1 MNPEKPFYAEKTK
14 NKRPESQCTIYVDG
28 TAGEEF
34 REGIDIELSHWV
46 PNRTEN
52 QYKAGTSTEICFKY
66 LEANKNPSY
75 DLVMNNHLDVDG
87 ILSTFVLCYPKTA
100 LAYRGVLVDAAKT
113 GDFWAWSERR
123 SLKLF
128 QELTLFYRH
137 LEASSIDL
145 QKAYELCFDFILKL
159 LISPETISPVQS
171 ILERQ
176 FSLIERKE
184 IERSE
189 ISHRLTAY
197 FIPQALSKRKVK
209 EFLQIPK
216 FNEPL
221 SEEFLFWPQVRNRLD
236 EEKMHLVAIET
247 ENGIHYDLW
256 YPGYVWADTQGLWR
270 PQGLILPNSME
281 APIQIQWPTLSQVI
295 QKLNEIETVACSWQL
310 FPEINLFRQK
320 NPRKFPVVATT
331 VDQNNEAKESGLS
344 LETVTEVFREAAL
357 YDPA

>member
-1 MNPEKPFYAEKTK
+1 MSPEKPFYIKGSK
-14 NKRPESQCTIYVDG
+14 SKRPESQCAIYVDG

-34 REGIDIELSHWV
+34 REDFDIELSHWV
-46 PNRTEN
+46 PNRTES

-66 LEANKNPSY
+66 LETNKNPSY
-75 DLVMNNHLDVDG
+75 DLVINNHLDVDG
-87 ILSTFVLCYPKTA
+87 ILSTFVLCYPKIA
-100 LAYRGVLVDAAKT
+100 FAHRDVLVEASKT
-113 GDFWAWSERR
+113 GDFWTWSEGR

-137 LEASSIDL
+137 LDGSSLDL

-159 LISPETISPVQS
+159 LKSSEATSPAQD

-176 FSLIERKE
+176 FSLIEQGK

-189 ISHRLTAY
+189 ISYHLTAY
-197 FIPQALSKRKVK
+197 FIPQALSKGKVK
-209 EFLQIPK
+209 EFLQIPR

-221 SEEFLFWPQVRNRLD
+221 SEELPFWPQVRNRLD

-247 ENGIHYDLW
+247 ESGIHYDLW

-270 PQGLILPNSME
+270 PHGLILPGSME
-281 APIQIQWPTLSQVI
+281 APLQIQWPALSQVI
-295 QKLNEIETVACSWQL
+295 QKLNEIEAGACSWQL

-331 VDQNNEAKESGLS
+331 VDQNNEAKESDLL
-344 LETVTEVFREAAL
+344 LEAVTDVFREAAHL
-357 YDPA
+357 V

>member
-1 MNPEKPFYAEKTK
+1 MPPEKPFYIKGSK
-14 NKRPESQCTIYVDG
+14 SKRPKSQCTIYVDG

-34 REGIDIELSHWV
+34 STAIDIELSHWV
-46 PNRTEN
+46 PNRTEK

-66 LEANKNPSY
+66 LEANESLSY
-75 DLVMNNHLDVDG
+75 DLVINNHLDVDG
-87 ILSTFVLCYPKTA
+87 ILSTFVLCYPKIA
-100 LAYRGVLVDAAKT
+100 LAHRDVLVGASKT
-113 GDFWAWSERR
+113 GDFWAWSEGL

-137 LEASSIDL
+137 FEASPIDL

-159 LISPETISPVQS
+159 LQSPEVTSSVQG

-176 FSLIERKE
+176 FSLIKQGQ

-197 FIPQALSKRKVK
+197 FVAQALSKGKVK

-221 SEEFLFWPQVRNRLD
+221 SEEFPFWPQVRNRLD
-236 EEKMHLVAIET
+236 EEKMHLVAVATET
-247 ENGIHYDLW
+247 GVHYDLW

-270 PQGLILPNSME
+270 PPGLILPDSID
-281 APIQIQWPTLSQVI
+281 APLQIHWPALSQVI
-295 QKLNEIETVACSWQL
+295 QKLNKIETGACSWQL
-310 FPEINLFRQK
+310 FPEINLFQQK
-320 NPRKFPVVATT
+320 NLRKFPIVATT
-331 VDQNNEAKESGLS
+331 VDQNNEMKESGLS
-344 LETVTEVFREAAL
+344 LETVIDVFREAVNLA
-357 YDPA
+357 